1 MLIFKSIIMKRKILI
16 LAIAYMAVVTSCTKG
31 FLDVPLEGKPTTGND
46 PTLSEKLVTGVY
58 NTLLLG
64 DTWGSGD
71 IHSVSFISATNII
84 SDDADKGSTPSD
96 QAGIGELD
104 NFTHTSTSVFA
115 GSLWNGYYIGISR
128 ANFALAN
135 LVDAQGLDDAT
146 KNRYIGEVRFIRG
159 YYYFNL
165 ARFFGGVPKV
175 LRVPK
180 DANDANTD
188 ATFQTRA
195 PLDTIYNVIISD
207 LQFAVNTLPLKQSQ
221 PGRITKG
228 AAQTMLAKVYMYR
241 KDWQK
246 VFDLTKAVIDAKN
259 YSLTPDYAS
268 IWKQAGNFNSESIF
282 EVSTGKYDN
291 SDFGIQNYS
300 QFQGPRVGGLGG
312 WRDLGW
318 GFCTPSTSLINAYET
333 GDKRKAATIIFID
346 NSSQHRGTIL
356 WDGFRIPSKDSVE
369 NLYYNYKAYHSEISK
384 EEDFF
389 YNRDSKMKNLHVLR
403 YAEVLLM
410 NAEAANELGTTAD
423 AISNLNAV
431 RNRAGLPNTTAST
444 KDNIRESI
452 WQERHVE
459 LALEHDRFFD
469 LVRQGRVAQVM
480 SATGKNFTSNKNELL
495 PIPAVQIQ
503 LSGGKLIQNPNY

>member
-1 MLIFKSIIMKRKILI
+1 MNSKIIIAAIVFTAIISSCSKS
-16 LAIAYMAVVTSCTKG
+16 
-31 FLDVPLEGKPTTGND
+31 FLEVPLEGKPTTAND

-71 IHSVSFISATNII
+71 IHGISFISATNIM
-84 SDDADKGSTPSD
+84 SDDADKGSSPSD

-104 NFTHTSTSVFA
+104 NFTLTSTSVFA

-135 LVDAQGLDDAT
+135 LAEAQGIDET
-146 KNRYIGEVRFIRG
+146 KKNQYISEVRFLRG

-175 LRVPK
+175 LRVPT

-188 ATFQTRA
+188 ITFQTRA
-195 PLDTIYNVIISD
+195 PLDTIYNVVISD
-207 LQFAVNTLPLKQSQ
+207 LQFAINSLPLKQAQ
-221 PGRITKG
+221 QGRITKG

-241 KDWQK
+241 KNWQK
-246 VFDLTKAVIDAKN
+246 VYDLTSEVINSKI
-259 YSLTPDYAS
+259 YSLTPDYSS
-268 IWKQAGNFNSESIF
+268 IWKQAGNFNAESIF

-300 QFQGPRVGGLGG
+300 QFQGPRVGGMGG

-318 GFCTPSTSLINAYET
+318 GFCNPSVSLINAYEP
-333 GDKRKAATIIFID
+333 GDKRKDATIIFID
-346 NSSQHRGTIL
+346 NSGLHHGTTL

-389 YNRDSKMKNLHVLR
+389 YNRDLKMKNIHLLR
-403 YAEVLLM
+403 YAEVLLI
-410 NAEAANELGTTAD
+410 NAEAANELGKSPEAL
-423 AISNLNAV
+423 INLNAV
-431 RNRAGLPNTTAST
+431 RNRAGLANSIAVS
-444 KDNIRESI
+444 KDKIREAI
-452 WQERHVE
+452 WQERRVE

-480 SATGKNFTSNKNELL
+480 KDLGKNFTSNKNELL

-503 LSGGKLIQNPNY
+503 LSGGKLIQNNGY